1 MSLRSAIR
9 DLDLTGQL
17 NALNAP
23 LHPRKHHAVAT
34 IPPEGLLEAKN
45 CAGDERAAEHENYQA
60 GAFYLFF
67 RGHAHIDTCRREPY
81 LAGAPYTEII
91 ALALRLRYALL
102 PAWYTAFHEAS
113 LYGVPIIRP
122 DY

>member
-1 MSLRSAIR
+1 MPEEPQNSYLLVT
-9 DLDLTGQL
+9 DY
-17 NALNAP
+17 
-23 LHPRKHHAVAT
+23 HP
-34 IPPEGLLEAKN
+34 
-45 CAGDERAAEHENYQA
+45 DESAAEHENYQA
-60 GAFYLFF
+60 GAFYPFF
-67 RGHAHIDTCRREPY
+67 SGHAHIDTCRPEPY

-91 ALALRLRYALL
+91 AQALRLRYALL